1 MKMRF
6 GAIGERRNT
15 VLPRC
20 VCSLLLP
27 ARPCC
32 RPAFVE
38 RALPLADDRRRN
50 AIADQVRWCGRLRH
64 QPVDAEHEG
73 NTLDRDGSDGGEG
86 CCQYDESGTGDA
98 GRLLR
103 GEQKHRQQAE
113 LLFAA
118 ERRVCR
124 LREDGG
130 GCEIESN
137 PVEVER
143 VSGRD
148 DKADHTLLAAQALE
162 LGDHA
167 RQHRL
172 RRGGRD
178 H

>member
-50 AIADQVRWCGRLRH
+50 AIADQVRWCGRLRL
-64 QPVDAEHEG
+64 QPVDAEDDG
-73 NTLDRDGSDGGEG
+73 STLDRGGSDGGE
-86 CCQYDESGTGDA
+86 CCREYDESGAGDA
-98 GRLLR
+98 GRSLL

-124 LREDGG
+124 LREEDGS
-130 GCEIESN
+130 GCEIE
-137 PVEVER
+137 
-143 VSGRD
+143 
-148 DKADHTLLAAQALE
+148 
-162 LGDHA
+162 
-167 RQHRL
+167 
-172 RRGGRD
+172 
-178 H
+178 